1 MMKTDDFTTEQIERL
16 TAVKIENLTP
26 VEHAALLC
34 LKNAALL
41 SRRKYVE
48 GNGWISLS
56 YLKRLAD
63 DEEEAGRDFMAED
76 IRRTARWIERL
87 MGELNEGAVK

>member
-1 MMKTDDFTTEQIERL
+1 MMMKTNDLTTRQIES
-16 TAVKIENLTP
+16 LTP
-26 VEHAALLC
+26 VEYTAFLC
-34 LKNAALL
+34 LKKASLF